1 MGETRSSLFTGDRPR
16 LDLRHVI
23 EEYTTKSLAE
33 IGRELAADYLVEST
47 VRMEGE
53 WLRVTSKLIRVEGQS
68 QVWSQSY
75 DRGRT
80 SMLAL
85 QRDLSLAIAEQIG
98 RRLSPERLS
107 ALTRRQP
114 QNDEAYLLY
123 LKGRG
128 LLSQATPATNAR
140 AIQYYERAIALDS
153 KYALA
158 WSGLALTYGAST
170 MNADAPPR
178 VAGLRARDAAA
189 RALLAD
195 PDLAEVQTASGHVA
209 YLVDWDWAAAE
220 RALRRATALDPHD
233 AIAHRILGLV
243 LSQMGRHAEAVPPM
257 QRAIDLEPLE
267 PIHHALAAQV
277 AFQARDYLRAA
288 DHAQHALEID
298 PEFWIGAMQLAQAY
312 EGAGKTDLAL
322 KTVTS
327 AERLPGS
334 RNSKALSFKGY
345 LLAKTG
351 RANEARDVLRTLETL
366 ASERYVPPYA
376 FALVHAGL
384 DERDAVFEWLARAS
398 DARDVHLV
406 FLTVDSKW
414 DPYRA
419 DPRFQALLKR
429 CGIRELGEA
438 GRPTQP

>member
-1 MGETRSSLFTGDRPR
+1 
-16 LDLRHVI
+16 
-23 EEYTTKSLAE
+23 
-33 IGRELAADYLVEST
+33 
-47 VRMEGE
+47 
-53 WLRVTSKLIRVEGQS
+53 
-68 QVWSQSY
+68 
-75 DRGRT
+75 
-80 SMLAL
+80 
-85 QRDLSLAIAEQIG
+85 
-98 RRLSPERLS
+98 
-107 ALTRRQP
+107 
-114 QNDEAYLLY
+114 
-123 LKGRG
+123 
-128 LLSQATPATNAR
+128 
-140 AIQYYERAIALDS
+140 
-153 KYALA
+153 
-158 WSGLALTYGAST
+158 
-170 MNADAPPR
+170 
-178 VAGLRARDAAA
+178 
-189 RALLAD
+189 
-195 PDLAEVQTASGHVA
+195 
-209 YLVDWDWAAAE
+209 
-220 RALRRATALDPHD
+220 
-233 AIAHRILGLV
+233 
-243 LSQMGRHAEAVPPM
+243 M

-414 DPYRA
+414 DPYRG

-429 CGIRELGEA
+429 CGIRELGEE